1 MKVARATEEEIDK
14 VYDFINTMDNLLDNR
29 RWYADEESWKEW
41 DDDDTDKKEL
51 LRIEEDLKCCGIE
64 DSKVVLYEFIKKKW
78 REVNY
83 NGSLQRVVAN
93 ADVLID
99 NVCDPNVSYLEF
111 KPELKEAIEKYN
123 AENKGNEE

>member
-29 RWYADEESWKEW
+29 TWYADEESWKEW
-41 DDDDTDKKEL
+41 DDDDADKKQL
-51 LRIEEDLKCCGIE
+51 LQIEEDLKCCGIE

-123 AENKGNEE
+123 AENRDNEE

>member
-29 RWYADEESWKEW
+29 SWYADEESWKEW
-41 DDDDTDKKEL
+41 DDDDTDKKQL
-51 LRIEEDLKCCGIE
+51 LQIEEDLKCCGIE

>member
-29 RWYADEESWKEW
+29 SWYADEESWKEW
-41 DDDDTDKKEL
+41 DDDDTDKKQL
-51 LRIEEDLKCCGIE
+51 LQIEEDLKCCGIE

-93 ADVLID
+93 ADVFID

>member
-29 RWYADEESWKEW
+29 RWYADDESWKEW
-41 DDDDTDKKEL
+41 DDDDTDKQQL

>member
-29 RWYADEESWKEW
+29 SWYAVEERWKEW
-41 DDDDTDKKEL
+41 DDDDTDKKQL
-51 LRIEEDLKCCGIE
+51 LQIEEDLKCCGIE

>member
-29 RWYADEESWKEW
+29 SWYADEESWKEW
-41 DDDDTDKKEL
+41 DDDDTDKKQL
-51 LRIEEDLKCCGIE
+51 LQIDEDLKCCGIE